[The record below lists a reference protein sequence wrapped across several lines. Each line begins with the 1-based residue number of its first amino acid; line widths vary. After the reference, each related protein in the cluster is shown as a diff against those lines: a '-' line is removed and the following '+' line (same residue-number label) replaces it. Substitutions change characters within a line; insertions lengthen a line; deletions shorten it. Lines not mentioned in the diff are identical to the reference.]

1 MQRLPPLR
9 LLVTFEAV
17 RRLGS
22 MRLAAAELNVTRP
35 AVSQAIKSLEAW
47 VGVPL
52 FDRTTKPSV
61 ATEAGERLAR
71 VTRASL
77 GQIGEVVDEIR
88 LSAGADDRQIT
99 VSCTIGMAT
108 YWLMPRL
115 SAFYGRF
122 PDAMVS
128 VQAPPSDMPAFSAG
142 IDVALRYGPAPWD
155 DGETVKVFE
164 ERAFPAGQP
173 RRMAALGSD
182 LAVLRTVPL
191 IEVRT
196 PHGNHWAGWRD
207 YFAAKR
213 IDPPTGPRQT
223 FDNYVQATQAA
234 LDGHGIMLG
243 WRSINDALL
252 SEGRLASLADGVHDF
267 GTTYW
272 ATSARR
278 RSSNPFVRGFLEWVG
293 EAGAAFERTVHD
305 QAPARTPAPDA
316 PRPGPSRGRTS

>member
-9 LLVTFEAV
+9 LLVTFDAV
-17 RRLGS
+17 QRLGS

-35 AVSQAIKSLEAW
+35 AISQAIKALEDW

-61 ATEAGERLAR
+61 STEAGERLAR
-71 VTRASL
+71 ATGAGL
-77 GQIGEVVDEIR
+77 GQIADVIDEIR
-88 LSAGADDRQIT
+88 LSAGFADRQIT

-115 SAFYGRF
+115 SAFYARF

-142 IDVALRYGPAPWD
+142 IDIALRYGPAPWS
-155 DGETVKVFE
+155 DGETLKVFE
-164 ERAFPAGQP
+164 ERAFPVGQP
-173 RRMAALGSD
+173 SKIADLGDDPAA
-182 LAVLRTVPL
+182 LRTVPL
-191 IEVRT
+191 IHVRT
-196 PHGNHWAGWRD
+196 PLSNHWPGWRD
-207 YFAAKR
+207 YFAAKG
-213 IDPPTGPRQT
+213 INEPTGPRQT

-252 SEGRLASLADGVHDF
+252 SEGRLAALPGGAHDF

-272 ATSARR
+272 ATSIR
-278 RSSNPFVRGFLEWVG
+278 RSARNSLVQGFLEWVG
-293 EAGAAFERTVHD
+293 EAGTVFEQTGHS
-305 QAPARTPAPDA
+305 PAL
-316 PRPGPSRGRTS
+316 